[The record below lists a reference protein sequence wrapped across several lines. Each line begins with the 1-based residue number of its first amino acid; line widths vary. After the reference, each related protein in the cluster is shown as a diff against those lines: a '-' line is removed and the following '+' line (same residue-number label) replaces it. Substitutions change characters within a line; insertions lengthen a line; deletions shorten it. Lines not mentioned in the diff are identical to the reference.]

1 MRDNDD
7 VGEKTVE
14 LKGKGRR
21 EKVQEEKKVK
31 EGGRK
36 VKWDYVVLRK
46 KPGGKA
52 ARWDYT
58 IEMKGKRKTKAGGKT
73 RKDETKKVD
82 KVWDYSMEINSKE

>member
-1 MRDNDD
+1 MTWGLQATR
-7 VGEKTVE
+7 GQA
-14 LKGKGRR
+14 GRADH
-21 EKVQEEKKVK
+21 QVK

-82 KVWDYSMEINSKE
+82 KVWDYSMEINSQ